1 MLENLFDWEYPD
13 DKTNNYI
20 KEYGKAKF
28 EKDRSKLFL
37 LNFAGFAILESLPF
51 SLLLANIF
59 TININERFDLFYAS
73 INITQCVII
82 FILFLI
88 YYNVKIHYKKKK
100 LLDITNNKVKIFNTV
115 VRSKKWFLGK
125 HIISVQLFEDK
136 PINYRVDKKL
146 YKNVDKGSS
155 IVAIKYDNKN
165 GFIDKYD
172 FILNP
177 NTILE
182 EE

>member
-13 DKTNNYI
+13 DKTNNSI

-28 EKDRSKLFL
+28 EKERSKLFL
-37 LNFAGFAILESLPF
+37 LSFAAFSILESFPF
-51 SLLLANIF
+51 TCLLAEIF
-59 TININERFDLFYAS
+59 TININERFDLYYVY
-73 INITQCVII
+73 INITQCIII

-88 YYNVKIHYKKKK
+88 FYIVKIRYKKKK
-100 LLDITNNKVKIFNTV
+100 LLDITDNKVKIFNTI

-125 HIISVQLFEDK
+125 YIISVQLFEDK
-136 PINYRVDKKL
+136 PINYRIDKKL

-177 NTILE
+177 NTIIE